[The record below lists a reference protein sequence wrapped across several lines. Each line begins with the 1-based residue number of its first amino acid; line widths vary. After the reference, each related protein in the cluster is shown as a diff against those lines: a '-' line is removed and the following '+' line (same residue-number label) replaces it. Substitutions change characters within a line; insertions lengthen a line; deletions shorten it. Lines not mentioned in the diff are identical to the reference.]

1 MWLLLKNKEIQLALK
16 LYNTLSGKKEEFIPL
31 KEGKVGMYVCG
42 PTVYDYF
49 HIGNA
54 RPFLIFEVL
63 RRYFKF
69 KKYKV
74 KYVTNFTDIDDK
86 VIKKANELGMEFS
99 EVAKRFIKEYFQD
112 ADCLNIGRADV
123 YPRATEHIYDIID
136 FIRGLEEKDYAYF
149 VDGDVFFDVSHYK
162 EYGKLS
168 KQNLDEIRT
177 GERIEVDVRKKN
189 PFDFVLWKEAKK
201 GEPYWESPWGN
212 GRPGWH
218 IECSVMSRKYLGDSF
233 DIHAGGADLIFPHH
247 ENEIAQ
253 SEALTGK
260 IFAKYWLHN
269 GYLKIDNKKMSKS
282 LGNILKI
289 RELCQKYDGSVIRH
303 FLLSAHYRS
312 PLNFSEEQIEQ
323 SKNSMET
330 LNNIIYNIQ
339 FLEKQ
344 GNLSEQTCS
353 EDKELLSIKSKME
366 EKFLKAMDDDLNTP
380 VALSTL
386 FLLAKSVNK
395 YLNNSRV
402 KNNIVISKILDFY
415 DKYGS
420 QILGFKDIA
429 KKVEDNEI
437 KNKDI
442 ETMIKNREIARKNK
456 DWKTADIIRQKLKN
470 KGIILEDTAE
480 GIRWKNA

>member
-1 MWLLLKNKEIQLALK
+1 MVLK
-16 LYNTLSGKKEEFIPL
+16 LYNTLSGRKEEFLPL
-31 KEGKVGMYVCG
+31 EEGQVGIYVCG

-63 RRYFKF
+63 RRYLKF

-74 KYVTNFTDIDDK
+74 RYVTNFTDIDDK

-99 EVAKRFIKEYFQD
+99 EVAERFIKEYFKD

-123 YPRATEHIYDIID
+123 YPRATDNITDIID
-136 FIRGLEEKDYAYF
+136 FIKRLEDKGYAYS
-149 VDGDVFFDVSHYK
+149 VDGDVFFDVSRFK

-168 KQNLDEIRT
+168 KQNLNEIRA
-177 GERIEVDVRKKN
+177 GERVDLDERKRN
-189 PFDFVLWKEAKK
+189 PYDFVLWKNAKK
-201 GEPYWESPWGN
+201 DEPYWDSPWGY

-218 IECSVMSRKYLGDSF
+218 IECSVMSRKYLGESF

-253 SEALTGK
+253 SEALSGK
-260 IFAKYWLHN
+260 TFARYWLHN

-289 RELCQKYDGSVIRH
+289 RELCQNYDGSIIRH

-312 PLNFSEEQIEQ
+312 PLNFSLEQIDQ
-323 SKNSMET
+323 SRNSMET

-339 FLEKQ
+339 FLKRQ
-344 GNLSEQTCS
+344 AKLSKKYNFE
-353 EDKELLSIKSKME
+353 EKELLNIKSNME
-366 EKFLKAMDDDLNTP
+366 NKFIKAMDDDLNTP

-386 FLLAKSVNK
+386 FVLAKSVNK
-395 YLNNSRV
+395 YLNNS
-402 KNNIVISKILDFY
+402 KNKNDTVLTEILDFY
-415 DKYGS
+415 EKYGF
-420 QILGFKDIA
+420 QILGFEDIS
-429 KKVEDNEI
+429 KKEQTKEV
-437 KNKDI
+437 KNTGI
-442 ETMIKNREIARKNK
+442 EEMIEKREIARKNK
-456 DWKTADIIRQKLKN
+456 DWESADKIREELKN
-470 KGIILEDTAE
+470 MGIVLEDTTE
-480 GIRWKNA
+480 GIRWKKA

>member
-1 MWLLLKNKEIQLALK
+1 LVLK
-16 LYNTLSGKKEEFIPL
+16 LNNTLSGRKEEFVPL
-31 KEGKVGMYVCG
+31 KEGHVGMYVCG

-54 RPFLIFEVL
+54 RPFLMFEVL
-63 RRYFKF
+63 RRYLKF
-69 KKYKV
+69 KGYKV

-99 EVAKRFIKEYFQD
+99 EVADRFIKEYFKD

-123 YPRATEHIYDIID
+123 YPRATHHIADIID
-136 FIRGLEEKDYAYF
+136 FIVKLEDKGYAYSA
-149 VDGDVFFDVSHYK
+149 DGDVFFDVSRFK

-168 KQNLDEIRT
+168 KQNLDEIRV
-177 GERIEVDVRKKN
+177 GERVDLDERKRN
-189 PFDFVLWKEAKK
+189 PYDFVLWKKAKK
-201 GEPYWESPWGN
+201 DEPNWDSPWGY

-218 IECSVMSRKYLGDSF
+218 IECSVMSRKYLGESF
-233 DIHAGGADLIFPHH
+233 EIHAGGADLIFPHH

-253 SEALTGK
+253 SEALSGK

-289 RELCQKYDGSVIRH
+289 RELCQNYDGSVIRH

-312 PLNFSEEQIEQ
+312 PLNFSVEQIDQ

-339 FLEKQ
+339 FLKRQ
-344 GNLSEQTCS
+344 AKLSKKYNFE
-353 EDKELLSIKSKME
+353 EKELLNIKSKME
-366 EKFLKAMDDDLNTP
+366 KKFIKAMDDDLNTP

-386 FLLAKSVNK
+386 FVLAKSVNK
-395 YLNNSRV
+395 YLNNSKD
-402 KNNIVISKILDFY
+402 KNDDVLSEILDFY
-415 DKYGS
+415 EKYGS
-420 QILGFKDIA
+420 QILGFEDITKKGQA
-429 KKVEDNEI
+429 KEI
-437 KNKDI
+437 KNTEI
-442 ETMIKNREIARKNK
+442 EEMIKNREIARENK
-456 DWKTADIIRQKLKN
+456 DWESADRIRDELKN
-470 KGIILEDTAE
+470 MGIVLEDTTE
-480 GIRWKNA
+480 GIRWKKA

>member
-1 MWLLLKNKEIQLALK
+1 LVLK
-16 LYNTLSGKKEEFIPL
+16 LHNTLSGKKEEFVPL
-31 KEGKVGMYVCG
+31 KEGQVGMYVCG

-63 RRYFKF
+63 RRYLKY
-69 KKYKV
+69 KEYKV
-74 KYVTNFTDIDDK
+74 KYVSNFTDIDDK
-86 VIKKANELGMEFS
+86 VIKKANELEMEFS
-99 EVAKRFIKEYFQD
+99 VVAERFIKEYFQD

-123 YPRATEHIYDIID
+123 YPRATDHIVDIID
-136 FIRGLEEKDYAYF
+136 FIQELAKKGYAYS
-149 VDGDVFFDVSHYK
+149 VDGDVFFDVSRFK

-168 KQNLDEIRT
+168 KQNLDEIRA

-201 GEPYWESPWGN
+201 GEPCWESPWGK

-218 IECSVMSRKYLGDSF
+218 IECSVMSRKYLGESF

-303 FLLSAHYRS
+303 FLLSAHYRT

-323 SKNSMET
+323 SKNSLET
-330 LNNIIYNIQ
+330 LTNIIYNIQ
-339 FLEKQ
+339 FLKKQ
-344 GNLSEQTCS
+344 GQLSEKVNS
-353 EDKELLSIKSKME
+353 EGKALLNIKTKME
-366 EKFLKAMDDDLNTP
+366 KKFIEAMDDDLNTP

-386 FLLAKSVNK
+386 FVLAKNVNK
-395 YLNNSRV
+395 YMNNERI
-402 KNNIVISKILDFY
+402 KNNNVLDEILGFY

-420 QILGFKDIA
+420 QILGFESIT
-429 KKVEDNEI
+429 KKEEDRKI

-442 ETMIKNREIARKNK
+442 EELINNREIARKNK
-456 DWKTADIIRQKLKN
+456 DWKTADMIRHELK
-470 KGIILEDTAE
+470 KIGVVLEDTAE
-480 GIRWKNA
+480 GVRWKKA

>member
-1 MWLLLKNKEIQLALK
+1 LVLK
-16 LYNTLSGKKEEFIPL
+16 LYNTLSGSKEKFIPL
-31 KEGKVGMYVCG
+31 KKGKVGMYVCG

-63 RRYFKF
+63 RRYLEFKN
-69 KKYKV
+69 YDV
-74 KYVTNFTDIDDK
+74 KYVSNFTDIDDK
-86 VIKKANELGMEFS
+86 VIKKANELGKTFVDIAE
-99 EVAKRFIKEYFQD
+99 RYIGEYFQD

-123 YPRATEHIYDIID
+123 YPRATEHIADIIK
-136 FIRGLEEKDYAYF
+136 FINGLESKGYAYE
-149 VDGDVFFDVSHYK
+149 VEGDVFFEVSRFK

-168 KQNLDEIRT
+168 KQNLEQIRS
-177 GERIEVDVRKKN
+177 GERVELDKRKKN
-189 PFDFVLWKEAKK
+189 PFDFVLWKKAKK
-201 GEPYWESPWGN
+201 NEPYWDSPWGP

-253 SEALTGK
+253 SEALNGK
-260 IFAKYWLHN
+260 LFAKYWLHN

-312 PLNFSEEQIEQ
+312 PLNFSIEQIEQ

-330 LNNIIYNIQ
+330 LNNILYNMR
-339 FLEKQ
+339 FLAQQ
-344 GNLSEQTCS
+344 GKLTEEMNSKDKALLTKKSE
-353 EDKELLSIKSKME
+353 ME
-366 EKFLKAMDDDLNTP
+366 EKFIEAMDDDLNTP

-386 FLLAKSVNK
+386 FLLAKSVNI
-395 YLNNSRV
+395 YLSNSRL
-402 KNNIVISKILDFY
+402 KNKIVLSEILEFY
-415 DKYGS
+415 EKYAS
-420 QILGFKDIA
+420 LILGFKNIS
-429 KKVEDNEI
+429 KTE
-437 KNKDI
+437 NKDI
-442 ETMIKNREIARKNK
+442 VEDKEIEEMIKDRELARKNR
-456 DWKTADIIRQKLKN
+456 DWETADKIRKKLYDM
-470 KGIILEDTAE
+470 GIILEDTSE
-480 GIRWKNA
+480 GIRWKKA

>member
-1 MWLLLKNKEIQLALK
+1 LVLK
-16 LYNTLSGKKEEFIPL
+16 LYNTLSGRKEEFLPL
-31 KEGKVGMYVCG
+31 EEGQVGIYVCG

-63 RRYFKF
+63 RRYLKF

-74 KYVTNFTDIDDK
+74 RYVTNFTDIDDK

-99 EVAKRFIKEYFQD
+99 EVAERFIKEYFKD

-123 YPRATEHIYDIID
+123 YPRATDNITDIID
-136 FIRGLEEKDYAYF
+136 FIKRLEDKGYAYS
-149 VDGDVFFDVSHYK
+149 VDGDVFFDVSRFK

-168 KQNLDEIRT
+168 KQNLNEIRA
-177 GERIEVDVRKKN
+177 GERVDLDERKRN
-189 PFDFVLWKEAKK
+189 PYDFVLWKNAKK
-201 GEPYWESPWGN
+201 DEPYWDSPWGY

-218 IECSVMSRKYLGDSF
+218 IECSVMSRKYLGESF

-253 SEALTGK
+253 SEALSGK
-260 IFAKYWLHN
+260 TFARYWLHN

-289 RELCQKYDGSVIRH
+289 RELCQNYDGSIIRH

-312 PLNFSEEQIEQ
+312 PLNFSLEQIDQ

-339 FLEKQ
+339 FLKRQ
-344 GNLSEQTCS
+344 AKLSKKYNFE
-353 EDKELLSIKSKME
+353 EKELLNIKSNME
-366 EKFLKAMDDDLNTP
+366 NKFIKAMDDDLNTP

-386 FLLAKSVNK
+386 FVLAKSVNK
-395 YLNNSRV
+395 YLNNS
-402 KNNIVISKILDFY
+402 KNKNDTVLTEILDFY
-415 DKYGS
+415 EKYGF
-420 QILGFKDIA
+420 QILGFEDIS
-429 KKVEDNEI
+429 KKEQTKEV
-437 KNKDI
+437 KNTGI
-442 ETMIKNREIARKNK
+442 EEMIEKREIARKNK
-456 DWKTADIIRQKLKN
+456 DWESADKIREELKN
-470 KGIILEDTAE
+470 MGIVLEDTTE
-480 GIRWKNA
+480 GIRWKKA

>member
-1 MWLLLKNKEIQLALK
+1 MVLK
-16 LYNTLSGKKEEFIPL
+16 LYNTLSGSKEKFIPL
-31 KEGKVGMYVCG
+31 KKGKVGMYVCG

-63 RRYFKF
+63 RRYLEFKN
-69 KKYKV
+69 YDV
-74 KYVTNFTDIDDK
+74 KYVSNFTDIDDK
-86 VIKKANELGMEFS
+86 VIKKANELGKTFVDIAE
-99 EVAKRFIKEYFQD
+99 RYIGEYFQD

-123 YPRATEHIYDIID
+123 YPRATEHIADIIK
-136 FIRGLEEKDYAYF
+136 FINGLESKGYAYE
-149 VDGDVFFDVSHYK
+149 VEGDVFFEVSRFK

-168 KQNLDEIRT
+168 KQNLEQIRS
-177 GERIEVDVRKKN
+177 GERVELDKRKKN
-189 PFDFVLWKEAKK
+189 PFDFVLWKKAKK
-201 GEPYWESPWGN
+201 NEPYWDSPWGP

-253 SEALTGK
+253 SEALNGK
-260 IFAKYWLHN
+260 LFAKYWLHN

-312 PLNFSEEQIEQ
+312 PLNFSIEQIEQ

-330 LNNIIYNIQ
+330 LNNILYNMR
-339 FLEKQ
+339 FLAQQ
-344 GNLSEQTCS
+344 GKLIEEMNSKDKALLTKKSE
-353 EDKELLSIKSKME
+353 ME
-366 EKFLKAMDDDLNTP
+366 EKFIEAMDDDLNTP

-386 FLLAKSVNK
+386 FLLAKSVNI
-395 YLNNSRV
+395 YLSNSRL
-402 KNNIVISKILDFY
+402 KNKIVLSEILEFY
-415 DKYGS
+415 EKYAS
-420 QILGFKDIA
+420 LILGFKNIS
-429 KKVEDNEI
+429 KTE
-437 KNKDI
+437 NKDI
-442 ETMIKNREIARKNK
+442 VEDKEIEEMIKDRELARKNR
-456 DWKTADIIRQKLKN
+456 DWETADKIRKKLYDM
-470 KGIILEDTAE
+470 GIILEDTSE
-480 GIRWKNA
+480 GIRWKKA